1 MSAVIYNESSTHIYK
16 HYKTMAAAKAAL
28 TRAHNRG
35 QMTIQTSFG
44 KGIIRGEKLEALA
57 VCTMEYFNS
66 RVDYDVEVVSIMAE
80 RNEDGTMPT
89 VTIKRS
95 AEGSCIDPSTERYW
109 SM

>member
-1 MSAVIYNESSTHIYK
+1 MSAVIYYEDSVHILK
-16 HYKTMAAAKAAL
+16 SYKTLAAAKAAL

-44 KGIIRGEKLEALA
+44 KGVIRGDKLDTVA

-66 RVDYDVEVVSIMAE
+66 HVDYDVQVVPLMAE

-95 AEGSCIDPSTERYW
+95 DQGSCIDPSTERYW